1 MHAFLTYENTISD
14 LNASMHIFV
23 FIHLQS
29 PEPGQ
34 WKLQKNG
41 TDSWTVNVTA
51 QSAMDFSASIL
62 EKNAGGR
69 SYQLTGNP
77 INGVSFNCSY
87 ILQFIFLKKLHFINS
102 IIFFRNSIFR
112 CC

>member
-1 MHAFLTYENTISD
+1 
-14 LNASMHIFV
+14 MHIFI
-23 FIHLQS
+23 FIHLQN
-29 PEPGQ
+29 PESGQ

-51 QSAMDFSASIL
+51 LSAMDFSASIL
-62 EKNAGGR
+62 EKSSGGN

-77 INGVSFNCSY
+77 IIGS
-87 ILQFIFLKKLHFINS
+87 FLKLFYSSCYFSKYSAFYQRYL
-102 IIFFRNSIFR
+102 FFRQTIFG